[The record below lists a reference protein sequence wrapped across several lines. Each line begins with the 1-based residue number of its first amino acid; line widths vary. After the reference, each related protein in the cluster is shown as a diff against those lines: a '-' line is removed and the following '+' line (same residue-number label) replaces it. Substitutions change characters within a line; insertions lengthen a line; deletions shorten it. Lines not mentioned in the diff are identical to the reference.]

1 MDSETES
8 LEEARL
14 KSFIKEL
21 KVEYGILDKLVYK
34 NKNQHRRSSYFQYL
48 VKVRRDLRLLLQSAD
63 LEHILNS
70 SFLVIH
76 GKRPKQKVQ
85 LLESLKRRKCDGN
98 HSFLDRLLG
107 IARLLS
113 QIIEPMVK
121 AAMEISALIAR
132 SFFMGFSLAIMGLL
146 ARLRVLVQQILL
158 DVVSVFN
165 AVSSLSRK
173 EQSVKL
179 TQVGLEVYRDLFP
192 TREQAVYLD
201 CVWKTDKFVLF
212 ENISERVDT
221 NQDEILMDVYPGGA
235 STVQYQCIETLLGDT
250 DEPVTVDQSFTC
262 EQGSSDIK
270 GNNLCFLEGSTDRTN
285 DGKLVRDGRERQCF
299 ADICSEKRLSEGA
312 FLKDKSE
319 SRNKVAFVSIKM
331 PITSAQDAVIPVK
344 DIESCSGNTED
355 PAFLLIADGNLKESL
370 L

>member
-1 MDSETES
+1 M
-8 LEEARL
+8 
-14 KSFIKEL
+14 SFIKEL
-21 KVEYGILDKLVYK
+21 KVEYGILDKLIYK

-85 LLESLKRRKCDGN
+85 LFESLKRRKCEGN

-107 IARLLS
+107 TARLLS

-132 SFFMGFSLAIMGLL
+132 SFFMGFSLAVMALL
-146 ARLRVLVQQILL
+146 SRLRVLVQQILL

-165 AVSSLSRK
+165 AVSSLSKK

-179 TQVGLEVYRDLFP
+179 TQVGLEVYRDLYP
-192 TREQAVYLD
+192 ARDQAVYLD
-201 CVWKTDKFVLF
+201 CVWKTDKFVLL
-212 ENISERVDT
+212 ENISEHVET
-221 NQDEILMDVYPGGA
+221 NQDAILRDVYPGGA
-235 STVQYQCIETLLGDT
+235 STVQYECIETLLGD
-250 DEPVTVDQSFTC
+250 TVDQSFTC

-270 GNNLCFLEGSTDRTN
+270 GNNLCFLEGSTNRTN

-299 ADICSEKRLSEGA
+299 AGFAAICSEERLSEGS

-319 SRNKVAFVSIKM
+319 SRNKVAFVSVKM

-344 DIESCSGNTED
+344 DMESRTGSTED
-355 PAFLLIADGNLKESL
+355 PAFRLIADGNLKESL